1 MTIRSHQSP
10 DDLAAEWMAKQL
22 MAAGYLDQETAVYS
36 IQKQFGASTTYFNDN
51 GNLAISKSVL
61 AKFKALTKSSA
72 VWLRGERAWRT
83 RATYDQPGR
92 MQD

>member
-1 MTIRSHQSP
+1 
-10 DDLAAEWMAKQL
+10 MAKQL
-22 MAAGYLDQETAVYS
+22 TATGYLDQETAAYS
-36 IQKQFGASTTYFNDN
+36 LQKQFGAGTTYFNDN

-61 AKFKALTKSSA
+61 AKFKSLTQDNA